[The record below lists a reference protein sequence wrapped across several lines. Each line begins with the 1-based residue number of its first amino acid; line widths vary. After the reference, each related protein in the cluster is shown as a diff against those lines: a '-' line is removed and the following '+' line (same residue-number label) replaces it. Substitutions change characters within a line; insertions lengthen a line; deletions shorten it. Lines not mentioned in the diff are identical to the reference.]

1 MVQSQYLAH
10 VLWQTQLLHDLKM
23 LFILTMPI
31 FAYIHLH
38 EKFALRFALI
48 WIVVAFVIHL
58 VDKNIYKGWF
68 SQSCELK
75 AEEIYDRFFLCDSA
89 TQEFYYVFG
98 NIQNEAF

>member
-1 MVQSQYLAH
+1 MTNSVTSWSQNAVHTHHAH
-10 VLWQTQLLHDLKM
+10 
-23 LFILTMPI
+23 I
-31 FAYIHLH
+31 YLH
-38 EKFALRFALI
+38 EKFALRFVLI

-75 AEEIYDRFFLCDSA
+75 AEEIYDRFFLCDSV

-98 NIQNEAF
+98 NIQNGAF